1 MQSLLKRLPVPSHLV
16 GLTVGSA
23 LLLFGASSL
32 RHLLFQSAGWDL
44 GIFDQG
50 LYLLSQGQPP
60 YSTLRDIHLLGDHAA
75 WLLYPIALLYRLYP
89 SVYWLLAI
97 QAIALAVGA
106 LPTFAL
112 ARQAQLSTQLAITL
126 ALVYLLYPLVFN
138 VNLFDFHPE
147 VMAVPLLLAAIW
159 AARSRSPLSFS
170 LCILLT
176 LGCKEVL
183 GLTVAAMGLWL
194 WVWERRWAYGLGAI
208 GVGSL
213 WFIIATQVI
222 IPAFSGLQPAG
233 VSLYGYLGD
242 SMPAVILNLFL
253 KPHLVLRQIFSWG
266 TLEYLG
272 LLFGPIF
279 WGLSAPA
286 LVALVPALPTL
297 ALNILSSEPQ
307 QRNLT
312 QHYSLPLLPFL
323 LLAVIT
329 TLQVQPVHG
338 DWGWPW
344 RRWRLAVGNTKPTV
358 WILGWAIAAFLIL
371 AKYGYFG
378 SLYLQSLDTWQAS
391 RAAIAHITTA
401 DPVLTTS
408 NFAPHLTHRLLIRQ
422 TQATAPPAD
431 LGEFHYGLL
440 NVRHPGWLSTP
451 AFAQALVDRWQA
463 DDRFTLTYAAD
474 GVYLFEQRRKPL
486 RPT

>member
-1 MQSLLKRLPVPSHLV
+1 MQSLLKRLPVPPRLV
-16 GLTVGSA
+16 GLMVGSA
-23 LLLFGASSL
+23 LILLGASSL

-50 LYLLSQGQPP
+50 LYLLSQGQAP

-112 ARQAQLSTQLAITL
+112 ARQARLSTQLALTL
-126 ALVYLLYPLVFN
+126 ALAYLLYPLVFN

-147 VMAVPLLLAAIW
+147 VMAVPLLLGAIW
-159 AARSRSPLSFS
+159 AARSHAPLAFS
-170 LCILLT
+170 LCVLLT

-183 GLTVAAMGLWL
+183 GLTVAAMGFWL
-194 WVWERRWAYGLGAI
+194 LIWEHRRVYGLGAI
-208 GVGSL
+208 GAGSL
-213 WFIIATQVI
+213 WFVVATQVI

-242 SMPAVILNLFL
+242 SMTAVIINLFL

-272 LLFGPIF
+272 LLLGPIL

-323 LLAVIT
+323 ILAVIT
-329 TLQVQPVHG
+329 TLQVYG
-338 DWGWPW
+338 DLGWPW
-344 RRWRLAVGNTKPTV
+344 QRWRLAVGNPKPTAF
-358 WILGWAIAAFLIL
+358 ILGWAIVAFLIL

-391 RAAIAHITTA
+391 RTAIAHITTA
-401 DPVLTTS
+401 APVLTTS
-408 NFAPHLTHRLLIRQ
+408 NFAPHLTHRPLIRQ

-463 DDRFTLTYAAD
+463 DDRFSLTYAAD
-474 GVYLFEQRRKPL
+474 GVYLFEQRSQSL
-486 RPT
+486 HPTE